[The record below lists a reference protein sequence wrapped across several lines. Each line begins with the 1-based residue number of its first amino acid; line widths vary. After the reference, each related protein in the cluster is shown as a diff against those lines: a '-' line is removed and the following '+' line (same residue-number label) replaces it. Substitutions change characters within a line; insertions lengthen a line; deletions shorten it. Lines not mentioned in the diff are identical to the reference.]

1 MCKNKDYNLAKIIK
15 MNKVYTYPQKIFKTV
30 AALAVIFG
38 VTACTTSQT
47 TAASSGETDGVYYSP
62 SKDGEVQY
70 VSNETPQDYEIKV
83 GSAYFDANG
92 NGAEEFYYEEGV
104 AEETQD
110 VNVYTGSNNIYVASG
125 TSDWGRYDGVDITVN
140 NWGWNDP
147 FWGMGYNSWGWG
159 MGWNMGWGMG
169 FNHWGYYPR
178 WGGWYDPYWGYGGAW
193 GYNPWGWGGYPYYG
207 GGYYGN
213 YYGGYYGNG
222 YYNRGTRIR
231 PGGRPGSNLAYSPFN
246 NRSGNLRN
254 GNVRGNNSYV
264 RNEGVRP
271 TRNGNVRTE
280 NSGIR
285 NNQSNVRPVRTE
297 QPVRNNNNISSESG
311 VRPTRTD
318 GNVRPVRATVP
329 REVRQ
334 NNTPVRTG
342 NTPIRSGG
350 NNQIR
355 TNEPNRTVTPQ
366 RNTQPNRSNQGIQG
380 SPNRGSSNSGG
391 IRSGG
396 GSPSRGS
403 GGGGVRSGGGGRR

>member
-1 MCKNKDYNLAKIIK
+1 
-15 MNKVYTYPQKIFKTV
+15 MNKVYTYPQKIFKTI

-83 GSAYFDANG
+83 GGAYFDANG
-92 NGAEEFYYEEGV
+92 NGAEEFYYEEAV
-104 AEETQD
+104 EETQD
-110 VNVYTGSNNIYVASG
+110 VNVYTGSNNIYTVSG
-125 TSDWGRYDGVDITVN
+125 SSDWGRYDGVDITVN

-147 FWGMGYNSWGWG
+147 WMWGYGYGFNNWGWG
-159 MGWNMGWGMG
+159 MGWNSWGMG
-169 FNHWGYYPR
+169 WSYWGYPR

-207 GGYYGN
+207 GYYGHN
-213 YYGGYYGNG
+213 YYGNG
-222 YYNRGTRIR
+222 YYHRSQRIQ
-231 PGGRPGSNLAYSPFN
+231 PGVRPGSNLAFS
-246 NRSGNLRN
+246 N
-254 GNVRGNNSYV
+254 GNVRGNQRGVRGGNSFAQG
-264 RNEGVRP
+264 NQGVRP
-271 TRNGNVRTE
+271 TRNGNVRTDN

-285 NNQSNVRPVRTE
+285 TNQSNVRPVRTE

-342 NTPIRSGG
+342 NAPIRSG

-366 RNTQPNRSNQGIQG
+366 RNTQPIRSNQGIQG

-403 GGGGVRSGGGGRR
+403 GGGGGGIRSGGGGRR